1 MCYTVP
7 IIDEEGVH
15 MDFKAITK
23 EAREAM
29 DILLKAADPKP
40 GSLMVLGC
48 STSETVGSRIGSN
61 SSGDAAQA
69 ILKGILPAVKEAG
82 LILAVQGCEHINRS
96 LCLERADGSKLGL
109 SEVWVRPHA
118 HAGGACI
125 TAYYEQCAD
134 PVMVED
140 LQSKATLG
148 MDIGDT
154 LIGMHMRPVVVPV
167 HSPLRRIGEANL
179 VLAFSRPR
187 YMGGPRAQYVQQ
199 TR

>member
-1 MCYTVP
+1 
-7 IIDEEGVH
+7 
-15 MDFKAITK
+15 MDFESITQQ
-23 EAREAM
+23 AREAM
-29 DILLKAADPKP
+29 DILLKAADPRP

-69 ILKGILPAVKEAG
+69 ILKGILPAVREAG

-96 LCLERADGSKLGL
+96 LCLERADAEKLGL
-109 SEVWVRPHA
+109 VEVWVRPHA
-118 HAGGACI
+118 HTGGACI

-134 PVMVED
+134 PVMVEG
-140 LQSKATLG
+140 LQGKATLG

-167 HSPLRRIGEANL
+167 HSPLRKIGEANL

-187 YMGGPRAQYVQQ
+187 YVGGPRAQYVQQ

>member
-1 MCYTVP
+1 
-7 IIDEEGVH
+7 
-15 MDFKAITK
+15 MDFEAIMNQ
-23 EAREAM
+23 AREAM
-29 DILLKAADPKP
+29 DILLKAARPRP

-48 STSETVGSRIGSN
+48 STSEVVGSRIGSN
-61 SSGDAAQA
+61 SSADAAEA
-69 ILKGILPAVKEAG
+69 ILKGVLPAVREAG

-96 LCLERADGSKLGL
+96 LCLERADAEKLGL
-109 SEVWVRPHA
+109 TEVWVRPHA

-125 TAYYEQCAD
+125 TAYYERCAD
-134 PVMVED
+134 PIMVEG
-140 LQSKATLG
+140 LQGKATLG

-187 YMGGPRAQYVQQ
+187 YVGGPRAQYVQQ
-199 TR
+199 

>member
-1 MCYTVP
+1 
-7 IIDEEGVH
+7 
-15 MDFKAITK
+15 MDFDQITQQ
-23 EAREAM
+23 AREAM
-29 DILLKAADPKP
+29 DILLQAAKPKA

-61 SSGDAAQA
+61 SSAEAAAA

-82 LILAVQGCEHINRS
+82 LILADQGCAHITRS
-96 LCLERADGSKLGL
+96 ARLERAGAEKLSLAAG
-109 SEVWVRPHA
+109 WVKPHA

-134 PVMVED
+134 PVMVEG
-140 LQSKATLG
+140 LQAKATLG

-167 HSPLRRIGEANL
+167 HSPLRKIGAANL

-187 YMGGPRAQYVQQ
+187 YVGGPRAQYVQQ

>member
-1 MCYTVP
+1 
-7 IIDEEGVH
+7 
-15 MDFKAITK
+15 MDFDQITQQAK
-23 EAREAM
+23 EAM
-29 DILLKAADPKP
+29 DILLQAAKPKA

-61 SSGDAAQA
+61 SSAEAAAA

-96 LCLERADGSKLGL
+96 LCLERADAEKLDL
-109 SEVWVRPHA
+109 SEVWVKPHA

-134 PVMVED
+134 PVMVEG
-140 LQSKATLG
+140 LQAKATLG

-154 LIGMHMRPVVVPV
+154 LIGMHLKDVAVPV
-167 HSPLRRIGEANL
+167 RIAQKKIGEAH
-179 VLAFSRPR
+179 VVCARTRAKFIGGSRAV
-187 YMGGPRAQYVQQ
+187 YDEGKM
-199 TR
+199 

>member
-1 MCYTVP
+1 
-7 IIDEEGVH
+7 
-15 MDFKAITK
+15 MDFEAITDQ
-23 EAREAM
+23 ARQAM
-29 DILLKAADPKP
+29 DILLQAAAPKP
-40 GSLMVLGC
+40 GSILILGC
-48 STSETVGSRIGSN
+48 STSEIVGSRIGSH
-61 SSGDAAQA
+61 SSADAAEA
-69 ILKGILPAVKEAG
+69 VLKGVLPAVREAG

-96 LCLERADGSKLGL
+96 LCLERADAEKLGL
-109 SEVWVRPHA
+109 VEVWVRPHA

-125 TAYYEQCAD
+125 TAYYGHCSD
-134 PVMVED
+134 PVMVEG

-187 YMGGPRAQYVQQ
+187 YVGGPRAQYVQQ

>member
-1 MCYTVP
+1 
-7 IIDEEGVH
+7 
-15 MDFKAITK
+15 MDFEAITK
-23 EAREAM
+23 AAREAM
-29 DILLKAADPKP
+29 DILLKAAKPKP
-40 GSLMVLGC
+40 GQLMVLGC

-61 SSGDAAQA
+61 SSADAAQA
-69 ILKGILPAVKEAG
+69 ILKGVLPAVKEAG

-96 LCLERADGSKLGL
+96 LCLERADAEKLGL
-109 SEVWVRPHA
+109 VEVWVRPHA

-125 TAYYEQCAD
+125 TAYYDQCQD
-134 PVMVED
+134 PVMVEG

-187 YMGGPRAQYVQQ
+187 YVGGPRPQSGQQ
-199 TR
+199 TP

>member
-1 MCYTVP
+1 
-7 IIDEEGVH
+7 
-15 MDFKAITK
+15 MDFESITK

-29 DILLKAADPKP
+29 EILLEAAKP
-40 GSLMVLGC
+40 RPGQLMVLGC

-61 SSGDAAQA
+61 SSADAAQA
-69 ILKGILPAVKEAG
+69 ILKGVLPAVKEAG

-96 LCLERADGSKLGL
+96 LCLERADAEKLGL
-109 SEVWVRPHA
+109 TEVWVRPHA

-125 TAYYEQCAD
+125 TAYYEQCQD
-134 PVMVED
+134 PVMVEG
-140 LQSKATLG
+140 LQGKATLG

-167 HSPLRRIGEANL
+167 HSPLRHIGEANL

-187 YMGGPRAQYVQQ
+187 YVGGPRAQYAQQ
-199 TR
+199 IR

>member
-1 MCYTVP
+1 
-7 IIDEEGVH
+7 
-15 MDFKAITK
+15 MDFEAITRQ
-23 EAREAM
+23 AREAM
-29 DILLKAADPKP
+29 DILLKAADPRT

-48 STSETVGSRIGSN
+48 STSEVVGSRIGSN
-61 SSGDAAQA
+61 SSADAAAA
-69 ILKGILPAVKEAG
+69 ILKGVLPAVREAG

-96 LCLERADGSKLGL
+96 LCLERADAERLGL
-109 SEVWVRPHA
+109 TEVWVRPHA

-125 TAYYEQCAD
+125 TAYYAQCGD
-134 PVMVED
+134 PVMVEG
-140 LQSKATLG
+140 LQAKATLG

-167 HSPLRRIGEANL
+167 HSSLRKIGEANL

-187 YMGGPRAQYVQQ
+187 YVGGPRAQYVQQ

>member
-1 MCYTVP
+1 MKKVC
-7 IIDEEGVH
+7 D
-15 MDFKAITK
+15 MDFETITQQ
-23 EAREAM
+23 AREAM
-29 DILLKAADPKP
+29 DILLKTAKP
-40 GSLMVLGC
+40 RPGQLMVLGC

-61 SSGDAAQA
+61 SSADAAQA
-69 ILKGILPAVKEAG
+69 ILKGVLPAVKEAG
-82 LILAVQGCEHINRS
+82 LVLAVQCCEHINRS
-96 LCLERADGSKLGL
+96 LCLERADAERLGL

-125 TAYYEQCAD
+125 TAFYEQCAD
-134 PVMVED
+134 PVMVEG
-140 LQSKATLG
+140 LQGKATLG
-148 MDIGDT
+148 MDVGDT

-187 YMGGPRAQYVQQ
+187 YVGGPRAQYVQQ

>member
-1 MCYTVP
+1 
-7 IIDEEGVH
+7 
-15 MDFKAITK
+15 MDFDAITK

-29 DILLKAADPKP
+29 DILIKAANPRS
-40 GSLMVLGC
+40 GSIMVLGC
-48 STSETVGSRIGSN
+48 STSEAVGSRIGSN
-61 SSGDAAQA
+61 SSADAAEA
-69 ILKGILPAVKEAG
+69 ILKGVLPAVREAG

-96 LCLERADGSKLGL
+96 LCLERADAEKLGL
-109 SEVWVRPHA
+109 VEVWVKPHA

-125 TAYYEQCAD
+125 TAYYEQCQD
-134 PVMVED
+134 PIMVEG

-148 MDIGDT
+148 MDVGDT

-167 HSPLRRIGEANL
+167 HSPLRKIGEANL

-187 YMGGPRAQYVQQ
+187 YVGGPRAQYVQQ

>member
-1 MCYTVP
+1 
-7 IIDEEGVH
+7 
-15 MDFKAITK
+15 MDFVSITK
-23 EAREAM
+23 AAREAM
-29 DILLKAADPKP
+29 DILLQAAKPKP
-40 GSLMVLGC
+40 GQLMVLGC

-69 ILKGILPAVKEAG
+69 ILKGILPAVREAG

-96 LCLERADGSKLGL
+96 LCLERADAEKLGL
-109 SEVWVRPHA
+109 VEVWVRPHA

-134 PVMVED
+134 PVMVEG
-140 LQSKATLG
+140 LQGKATLG

-154 LIGMHMRPVVVPV
+154 LIGMHMRSVVVPV
-167 HSPLRRIGEANL
+167 HSPLRKIGEANL

-187 YMGGPRAQYVQQ
+187 YVGGPRAQYVQQ